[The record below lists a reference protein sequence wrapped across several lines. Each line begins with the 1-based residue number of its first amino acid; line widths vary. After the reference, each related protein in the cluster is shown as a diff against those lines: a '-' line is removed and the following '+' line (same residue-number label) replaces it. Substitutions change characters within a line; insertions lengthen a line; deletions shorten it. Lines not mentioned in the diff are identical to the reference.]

1 MIYLD
6 SVALPH
12 YFISMR
18 SSPLVKICGL
28 STPETVS
35 AALDNGAAMV
45 GFIFFAKS
53 PRHVSASH
61 AGELRQLAIRR
72 AEAVA
77 VTVDADDNYLDEI
90 VSVMKPDWLQ
100 LHGHETPQRVL
111 DVKARYGLP
120 VMKALSVR
128 EAADLDAAKLYN
140 SVADR
145 LLFDAKA
152 PKGSELPGGN
162 GVSFDW
168 TLLNALDPG
177 LDYMLSGGIN
187 ADNVRE
193 ALRVTHA
200 PGLDISSGVESA
212 PGVKDSGLIEQFFT
226 TLKSAASGVIK

>member
-1 MIYLD
+1 
-6 SVALPH
+6 
-12 YFISMR
+12 MR
-18 SSPLVKICGL
+18 ISPLVKICGL

-53 PRHVSASH
+53 PRHVSA
-61 AGELRQLAIRR
+61 ALAADLRALAKDRS
-72 AEAVA
+72 EAVA
-77 VTVDADDNYLDEI
+77 VTVDADDAYLDEI

-100 LHGHETPQRVL
+100 LHGHETPQRVR

-128 EAADLDAAKLYN
+128 EAADLDAAELYN
-140 SVADR
+140 GVADR

-177 LDYMLSGGIN
+177 LIYMLSGGLN
-187 ADNVRE
+187 AGNVQE
-193 ALRVTHA
+193 ALRVTNA

-212 PGVKDSGLIEQFFT
+212 PGIKDIKLIEQFFA
-226 TLKSAASGVIK
+226 TLKSAASGV